1 MKVKPGLDVSLFHLL
16 IATTLAITLLA
27 AATRAEAQLTK
38 LRASFAGTTG
48 YHLPMWVQKLEGLD
62 KKYGID
68 MEILLIAGGSRIIQT
83 LLSGELLL
91 THSGAST
98 VARAGIAGADLTM
111 IATVMNQVN
120 WRIVA
125 RKEIRDVKE
134 LVGKKIAIASRG
146 GSSELGLQLAFKKW
160 NLDFTKVALL
170 SLGPSPTRMA
180 ALREGVVD
188 ATVFAYPELIVATKE
203 GFPVIADLRPYA
215 DLTDTSVVVTRA
227 GLEKNRPLLKRFLQG
242 YVEAIAR
249 IKRSP
254 ESAYRAL
261 SRYTGVSDPAA
272 LEETRK
278 FYADSFS
285 AIPRTEINGWRNL
298 IATLGKSE
306 AEMARFLDMSLVDEL
321 QREGFFE
328 RLTK

>member
-1 MKVKPGLDVSLFHLL
+1 MTKQSSILHSLSSLL
-16 IATTLAITLLA
+16 PLLCALLA
-27 AATRAEAQLTK
+27 APPSVEGQIK
-38 LRASFAGTTG
+38 IRASFAGTTG
-48 YHLPMWVQKLEGLD
+48 YHLPMWVQKQEGLD
-62 KKYGID
+62 KKYGLD
-68 MEILLIAGGSRIIQT
+68 MEMLLIAGGSRIIQT

-125 RKEIRDVKE
+125 RKEIRDVKD
-134 LVGKKIAIASRG
+134 LLGKKIAIASRG

-160 NLDFTKVALL
+160 NLDFNRVTLL

-188 ATVFAYPELIVATKE
+188 ATVFAYPELLVATKE
-203 GFPVIADLRPYA
+203 GFPTLADLRPFA
-215 DLTDTSVVVTRA
+215 DLTDTSVVVTRSA
-227 GLEKNRPLLKRFLQG
+227 LEKQRPLLKRFLQG

-249 IKRSP
+249 LKRNP
-254 ESAYRAL
+254 DAAYRAL
-261 SRYTGVSDPAA
+261 SRYTGVSEPGA

-278 FYADSFS
+278 FYADSFAS
-285 AIPRTEINGWRNL
+285 VPRTEPNGWRNL

-306 AEMARFLDMSLVDEL
+306 SEMARFIDMSLLDEL

-328 RLTK
+328 RINK

>member
-1 MKVKPGLDVSLFHLL
+1 MNFRSSILDLPSS
-16 IATTLAITLLA
+16 TLLLLGA
-27 AATRAEAQLTK
+27 LLLAPQPVTAQPAK

-48 YHLPMWVQKLEGLD
+48 YHLPIWVQKLEGLD
-62 KKYGID
+62 KKYGLD

-125 RKEIRDVKE
+125 RKEIREVKD
-134 LVGKKIAIASRG
+134 LIGKKIAIASRG

-160 NLDFTKVALL
+160 NLDFNKVTLL

-180 ALREGVVD
+180 ALREGVID
-188 ATVFAYPELIVATKE
+188 ATVFAYPELIMAAKE
-203 GFPVIADLRPYA
+203 GFPIIADLRPYA
-215 DLTDTSVVVTRA
+215 DLTDTSVVVTRPV
-227 GLEKNRPLLKRFLQG
+227 LEKQRPLLKRFLQG
-242 YVEAIAR
+242 YVEAILR
-249 IKRSP
+249 VKRNP

-261 SRYTGVSDPAA
+261 SRYTGVRDRAA
-272 LEETRK
+272 LEESRQ
-278 FYADSFS
+278 FYADSF
-285 AIPRTEINGWRNL
+285 ADVPRTEINGWRNL
-298 IATLGKSE
+298 IATLGKNES
-306 AEMARFLDMSLVDEL
+306 EMARFLDMSLLDEL
-321 QREGFFE
+321 QREGFIE
-328 RLTK
+328 RVGK

>member
-1 MKVKPGLDVSLFHLL
+1 MRKSMRHLL
-16 IATTLAITLLA
+16 SAVIIVGCFVVALPKQTQ
-27 AATRAEAQLTK
+27 AQLTK

-48 YHLPMWVQKLEGLD
+48 YHLPIWVQKQEGLD
-62 KKYGID
+62 KKYGLD
-68 MEILLIAGGSRIIQT
+68 LEILLIAGGARIIQT

-120 WRIVA
+120 WKIVA
-125 RKEIRDVKE
+125 RKEIREVKD
-134 LVGKKIAIASRG
+134 LLGKKIAIASRG

-160 NLDFTKVALL
+160 NLDFSRVTLL

-188 ATVFAYPELIVATKE
+188 ATVFAYPELLIASKE

-227 GLEKNRPLLKRFLQG
+227 GLDKQRPLLKRFLQG

-249 IKRSP
+249 IKRNP

-261 SRYTGVSDPAA
+261 SRYTGVSDAAA

-278 FYADSFS
+278 FYADSFTS
-285 AIPRTEINGWRNL
+285 IPRTEMNGWCNL

-306 AEMARFLDMSLVDEL
+306 AEMARFVDMSLLDEI
-321 QREGFFE
+321 QKDGFFE
-328 RLTK
+328 RLGK

>member
-1 MKVKPGLDVSLFHLL
+1 MQASLLHHLTS
-16 IATTLAITLLA
+16 AVLLTSA
-27 AATRAEAQLTK
+27 LLFAPVPVTAQLTK

-48 YHLPMWVQKLEGLD
+48 YHLPMWVQKQEGLD
-62 KKYGID
+62 KKYGLD

-125 RKEIRDVKE
+125 RKELRDVKD

-160 NLDFTKVALL
+160 NLDFNRVTLL

-188 ATVFAYPELIVATKE
+188 ATVFAYPELLIATKE
-203 GFPVIADLRPYA
+203 GFPTLADLRPYA
-215 DLTDTSVVVTRA
+215 DLTDTSVVVTR
-227 GLEKNRPLLKRFLQG
+227 GSLEKQRPVLKRFLQG
-242 YVEAIAR
+242 YVEAIGR
-249 IKRSP
+249 IKRNP

-261 SRYTGVSDPAA
+261 SRYTGVSDAAA

-278 FYADSFS
+278 FYADSFAS
-285 AIPRTEINGWRNL
+285 VPRTEINGWRNL
-298 IATLGKSE
+298 IATLGKSD
-306 AEMARFLDMSLVDEL
+306 AEMARFLDMSLLDEL

-328 RLTK
+328 RVGK

>member
-1 MKVKPGLDVSLFHLL
+1 MQSS
-16 IATTLAITLLA
+16 TLNPRSSTLLLLGA
-27 AATRAEAQLTK
+27 LLVSPAIAQGQTK

-48 YHLPMWVQKLEGLD
+48 YHLPMWVQKQEGLD

-68 MEILLIAGGSRIIQT
+68 MEILLIAGGARIIQT

-125 RKEIRDVKE
+125 RKEIRDVKD

-160 NLDFTKVALL
+160 NLDFNRVTLL

-188 ATVFAYPELIVATKE
+188 ATVFAYPELLIATKE
-203 GFPVIADLRPYA
+203 GFPTIADLRPYA

-227 GLEKNRPLLKRFLQG
+227 GLEKQRPLVKRFLQG
-242 YVEAIAR
+242 YVEAIGR
-249 IKRSP
+249 IKRNP
-254 ESAYRAL
+254 DSAYRAL
-261 SRYTGVSDPAA
+261 TRYTGVSDAAA

-278 FYADSFS
+278 FYADSF
-285 AIPRTEINGWRNL
+285 ATIPRTELNGWRNL
-298 IATLGKSE
+298 ITTLGKSE
-306 AEMARFLDMSLVDEL
+306 AEMARFIDMSLLDEL

-328 RLTK
+328 RISK

>member
-1 MKVKPGLDVSLFHLL
+1 MIHRRCLC
-16 IATTLAITLLA
+16 LALVFFGALA
-27 AATRAEAQLTK
+27 ALPTIASAQLTK
-38 LRASFAGTTG
+38 LRASYAGTTG
-48 YHLPMWVQKLEGLD
+48 YHLPIWVQKQEGLD
-62 KKYGID
+62 KKYGLD
-68 MEILLIAGGSRIIQT
+68 MEMLLIAGGSRIIQT

-98 VARAGIAGADLTM
+98 VARAGIAGADLKM

-125 RKEIRDVKE
+125 RKDIRDVKD

-160 NLDFTKVALL
+160 NLDFNRVTIL

-188 ATVFAYPELIVATKE
+188 ATVFAYPELLVATKE
-203 GFPVIADLRPYA
+203 GFPTIADLRPYA
-215 DLTDTSVVVTRA
+215 DLTDTSVVVTGA
-227 GLEKNRPLLKRFLQG
+227 GLEKQRPVLKRFLQG

-249 IKRSP
+249 IKNNP

-261 SRYTGVSDPAA
+261 SRYTGVREPGA

-278 FYADSFS
+278 FYADSFTGV
-285 AIPRTEINGWRNL
+285 PRTEMSGWRNL
-298 IATLGKSE
+298 ITTLGKSE
-306 AEMARFLDMSLVDEL
+306 SEMARFVDMSLLDEL
-321 QREGFFE
+321 EREGFFKQ
-328 RLTK
+328 LAK

>member
-1 MKVKPGLDVSLFHLL
+1 MNKRSPILHLL
-16 IATTLAITLLA
+16 SSSVLILLA
-27 AATRAEAQLTK
+27 QLCTPHYAGAQLAK

-48 YHLPMWVQKLEGLD
+48 YHLPMWVQKQEALD
-62 KKYGID
+62 KKYGLD
-68 MEILLIAGGSRIIQT
+68 MEILLIAGGARIIQT

-160 NLDFTKVALL
+160 NLDFNKVTLL

-188 ATVFAYPELIVATKE
+188 ATVFAYPELLVATKE
-203 GFPVIADLRPYA
+203 GFPTIADLRPFA
-215 DLTDTSVVVTRA
+215 DLTDTSVVVT
-227 GLEKNRPLLKRFLQG
+227 
-242 YVEAIAR
+242 
-249 IKRSP
+249 
-254 ESAYRAL
+254 
-261 SRYTGVSDPAA
+261 
-272 LEETRK
+272 
-278 FYADSFS
+278 
-285 AIPRTEINGWRNL
+285 
-298 IATLGKSE
+298 
-306 AEMARFLDMSLVDEL
+306 
-321 QREGFFE
+321 
-328 RLTK
+328 

>member
-1 MKVKPGLDVSLFHLL
+1 MRSSILHLL
-16 IATTLAITLLA
+16 FSAVLLVTALLSAPAPA
-27 AATRAEAQLTK
+27 AAQLTK
-38 LRASFAGTTG
+38 LRASYAGTTG
-48 YHLPMWVQKLEGLD
+48 YHLPMWVQKQEGLD
-62 KKYGID
+62 KKYGLD

-125 RKEIRDVKE
+125 RKEIRDVKD
-134 LVGKKIAIASRG
+134 LLGKKIAIASRG

-160 NLDFTKVALL
+160 NLDFNRVTLL

-188 ATVFAYPELIVATKE
+188 ATVFAYPELLIATKE
-203 GFPVIADLRPYA
+203 GFPTLADLRPYA
-215 DLTDTSVVVTRA
+215 DLTDTSVVVTRG
-227 GLEKNRPLLKRFLQG
+227 GLEKQRPLLKRFLQG
-242 YVEAIAR
+242 YIEAIAR
-249 IKRSP
+249 IKRNP

-261 SRYTGVSDPAA
+261 SRYTGVSDAAA

-278 FYADSFS
+278 FYADSFAS
-285 AIPRTEINGWRNL
+285 IPRTEINGWRNL
-298 IATLGKSE
+298 IATLGKNE
-306 AEMARFLDMSLVDEL
+306 AEMARFIDMSLLDEL

-328 RLTK
+328 RVSK

>member
-1 MKVKPGLDVSLFHLL
+1 MTKRSSIIHDLSSLLL
-16 IATTLAITLLA
+16 LLCVLLA
-27 AATRAEAQLTK
+27 TPPSVEGQTK

-48 YHLPMWVQKLEGLD
+48 YHLPMWVQKQEGLD
-62 KKYGID
+62 KKYGLD
-68 MEILLIAGGSRIIQT
+68 MEMLLIAGGSRIIQT

-125 RKEIRDVKE
+125 RKEIRDVKD
-134 LVGKKIAIASRG
+134 LIGKKIAIASRG

-160 NLDFTKVALL
+160 NLDFNRVTIL
-170 SLGPSPTRMA
+170 SLGPSPVRMA

-188 ATVFAYPELIVATKE
+188 ATVFAYPELLVATKE
-203 GFPVIADLRPYA
+203 GFPTLADLRPFA

-227 GLEKNRPLLKRFLQG
+227 GLEKQRPILKRFLQG
-242 YVEAIAR
+242 YVEAIVR
-249 IKRSP
+249 IKRNP
-254 ESAYRAL
+254 ESTYRAL
-261 SRYTGVSDPAA
+261 SRYTGVSEPGA

-278 FYADSFS
+278 FYADSFAS
-285 AIPRTEINGWRNL
+285 VPRTEINGWRNL

-306 AEMARFLDMSLVDEL
+306 SEMSRFVDMSLLDEL
-321 QREGFFE
+321 QREGFFQ
-328 RLTK
+328 RINK

>member
-1 MKVKPGLDVSLFHLL
+1 MNFPSAIVHLL
-16 IATTLAITLLA
+16 STAMFLIGALL
-27 AATRAEAQLTK
+27 TIPQWAQAQTK

-48 YHLPMWVQKLEGLD
+48 YHLPIWVQKQEGLD
-62 KKYGID
+62 KKYGLD

-111 IATVMNQVN
+111 IATAMNQVN

-125 RKEIRDVKE
+125 RKEIREVKD
-134 LVGKKIAIASRG
+134 LLGKKIAIASRG

-160 NLDFTKVALL
+160 NLDFNRVTLL
-170 SLGPSPTRMA
+170 SLGSSPTRMA

-188 ATVFAYPELIVATKE
+188 ATVFAYPELIIATNE
-203 GFPVIADLRPYA
+203 GFPTIADLRPYA
-215 DLTDTSVVVTRA
+215 DLTDTSVVITRPT
-227 GLEKNRPLLKRFLQG
+227 LEKQRPLLKRFLQG

-249 IKRSP
+249 IKLNP

-261 SRYTGVSDPAA
+261 SRYTGVTDRAA
-272 LEETRK
+272 LEETRR
-278 FYADSFS
+278 FYADSFAS
-285 AIPRTEINGWRNL
+285 VPRTEMTGWRNL

-306 AEMARFLDMSLVDEL
+306 NEMARFLDMSLLDEL

-328 RLTK
+328 RIGK